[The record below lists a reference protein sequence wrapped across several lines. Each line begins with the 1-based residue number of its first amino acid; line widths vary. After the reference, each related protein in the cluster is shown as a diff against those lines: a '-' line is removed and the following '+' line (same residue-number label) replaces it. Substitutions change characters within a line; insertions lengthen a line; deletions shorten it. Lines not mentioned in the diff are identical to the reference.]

1 MKGSLARLTIGN
13 EYLFGVAPVLAA
25 LQANRRKAVC
35 VHVKATK
42 KGEKPLPTSSLV
54 QIEAAAQAL
63 KIKVEHSPLSR
74 LDKLSEGRLHQGV
87 VMECGRLPLQRF
99 KEPDFSELLVRMQ
112 RQQQLQADSSS
123 SGAKTKHSSQPHR
136 ATWVILDR
144 IQDPMNFGAIIR
156 TCCFFGVDKI
166 IVPQGET
173 CALSPIVSKA
183 SAGSLEYAPIIS
195 VQNLSQAALMLK
207 QAGWDVIGTS
217 LEARALPYYQI
228 EVKRKT
234 AIVIGNEGTGMH
246 NDILPHCTTLITIP
260 GLSKDPLLDSLNVSV
275 ATGIELSHF
284 SSMTHK

>member
-207 QAGWDVIGTS
+207 QAGWEIWFNPETS
-217 LEARALPYYQI
+217 VLHKKKQS
-228 EVKRKT
+228 
-234 AIVIGNEGTGMH
+234 
-246 NDILPHCTTLITIP
+246 
-260 GLSKDPLLDSLNVSV
+260 GLSHGSV
-275 ATGIELSHF
+275 AQRKETERYFHTNNWLFYKKHYQHKYGPIVSFFISMYYRIRLSI
-284 SSMTHK
+284 